1 MKKRKYITTP
11 IYYPNAKPHI
21 GTAYTTVISDVLARY
36 ERLYGNDVIFT
47 TGIDEHGQKIQEVAE
62 KNNISPQEWVD
73 NMTDEFKALWKAL
86 KISYDKFIRTTSKEH
101 IEVVR
106 QIIQKVYDNG
116 DIYLGSYKGKYCVSE
131 ETFVTESQLVDGK
144 YLGKEVIDVEEPS
157 YFFRMSKYADKL
169 IEYYNNNDDFII
181 PKHRKNEIISFIN
194 QGLQDLSISRTSFD
208 WGIPLEIGNGH
219 IVYVWFDALNS
230 YLTGADYSNESEFNK
245 NWNESQVIHFI
256 GKDILR
262 FHAMI
267 WPAML
272 MSANI
277 KLPNNIAA
285 HGWWTIEGEKMS
297 KSLGNVV
304 DPYDEIKKYGLDAFR
319 YFLIRDSNFGSDSD
333 YSKEL
338 VINRINSDLA
348 NDLGNLLNRT
358 IGMQK
363 KYFGD
368 TILGPGELQNIEI
381 EVYELYKN
389 TVSIVYEKL
398 QEFDFSQALKSIWIL
413 VSRMNKYIDETTP
426 WILYKENNTDRLKT
440 VMYTLFDMLRNL
452 SYLLSPVL
460 VESSVKILNQIGLEE
475 DLEKANI
482 YEIGKIKENTKI
494 NEAQIIFPRIEK
506 EVEEY
511 KKDLKIL
518 NSIKIDDFNKL
529 NIEVVEIEKV
539 YKVENSDRL
548 LRLIIKTKNEKRQ
561 VISGI
566 AKEYKNTEILIGK
579 KVLAV
584 LNLEEVVIQGF
595 TSQAMLLTT
604 VEKKKVKLIEVD
616 NDIKIGGIV
625 K

>member
-1 MKKRKYITTP
+1 MKRKYITTP

-21 GTAYTTVISDVLARY
+21 GTAYTTVIADTLARY
-36 ERLYGNDVIFT
+36 ERLYGNEVIFT
-47 TGIDEHGQKIQEVAE
+47 TGIDEHGQKIEEVAK

-73 NMTDEFKALWKAL
+73 NMTEDFKKLWSALN
-86 KISYDKFIRTTSKEH
+86 ISYDKFVRTTSKEH

-157 YFFRMSKYADKL
+157 YFFRLSKYADKL
-169 IEYYNNNDDFII
+169 IKYYDDNENFII
-181 PKHRKNEIISFIN
+181 PKHRKNEIVSFIN

-208 WGIPLEIGNGH
+208 WGIPLEIGKGH

-230 YLTGADYSNESEFNK
+230 YLTGANYLNQDEFNK
-245 NWNESQVIHFI
+245 TWNESNIVHFL

-272 MSANI
+272 MSAGI
-277 KLPNNIAA
+277 KLPNHIAA

-304 DPYDEIKKYGLDAFR
+304 DPHEEIKKYGLDAFR
-319 YFLIRDSNFGSDSD
+319 YFLLRDSNFGSDSD

-338 VINRINSDLA
+338 VISRINSDLA

-358 IGMQK
+358 LGMQN

-368 TILGPGELQNIEI
+368 VIQEATKLEDIEHEI
-381 EVYELYKN
+381 YSL
-389 TVSIVYEKL
+389 YEKTVEDVYKSL
-398 QEFDFSQALKSIWIL
+398 QEFDFSNALKTIWVL
-413 VSRMNKYIDETTP
+413 VSRMNKYIDETAP
-426 WILYKENNTDRLKT
+426 WLLAKEENFDRLKT

-452 SYLLSPVL
+452 AYLLSPVL
-460 VESSVKILNQIGLEE
+460 VESSAKILHQIGLDEKIE
-475 DLEKANI
+475 QNNIYNIGKLKAN
-482 YEIGKIKENTKI
+482 TRI

-511 KKDLKIL
+511 KKDLKIS
-518 NSIKIDDFNKL
+518 NPIKLEDFSKV

-539 YKVENSDRL
+539 YEVENSNRL
-548 LRLIIKTKNEKRQ
+548 LRFIIKTKNEKRQ

-566 AKEYKNTEILIGK
+566 AKDYKNYSELVGK

-584 LNLEEVVIQGF
+584 LNLEPVTIQGF
-595 TSQAMLLTT
+595 VSQAMLLTT
-604 VEKKKVKLIEVD
+604 VEKKKTKLIEVD
-616 NDIKIGGIV
+616 LDIKVGGLV